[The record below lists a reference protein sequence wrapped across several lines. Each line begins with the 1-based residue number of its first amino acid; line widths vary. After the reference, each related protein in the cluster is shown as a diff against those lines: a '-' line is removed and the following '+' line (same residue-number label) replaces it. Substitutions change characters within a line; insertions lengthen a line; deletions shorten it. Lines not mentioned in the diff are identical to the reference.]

1 MSRLNAI
8 GLVLATLLA
17 SPFARGDDT
26 LQATIEGLIRESKAE
41 SVAVSFR
48 DLASGE
54 EVHVRPDETFHAA
67 STMKLAVMA
76 EVYRQAEAG
85 TLTLDERIAIKT
97 EFTSIADGS
106 KYTLDP
112 EDDSELTLYK
122 RKGERES
129 IRELTRLMITE
140 SSNVATNLLIERTKA
155 ERASAFMAAL
165 GAPGIKVLRGV
176 EDTPAY
182 RKGLNN
188 TVTARGLMRF
198 LSVLGDR
205 AVVSAGAS
213 DALIEILLA
222 QKFSEGIP
230 AGLPKGTPVA
240 HKTGSFKGVY
250 HDAAIVNPAARRP
263 YVLVVLTRGI
273 SDEKRAHKLVA
284 DITRAVHAHAANQK

>member
-1 MSRLNAI
+1 MLRLTA
-8 GLVLATLLA
+8 LAVLLA
-17 SPFARGDDT
+17 SPLAPGDDS
-26 LQATIEGLIRESKAE
+26 LQAKIEGLIRESKAE

-48 DLASGE
+48 DLATAE
-54 EVHVRPDETFHAA
+54 EIHVRPDETFHAA
-67 STMKLAVMA
+67 STLKLAVMA

-85 TLTLDERIAIKT
+85 TLALDDRIAIKT

-106 KYTLDP
+106 KFTLDP

-140 SSNVATNLLIERTKA
+140 SSNVATNLLIERIKA
-155 ERASAFMAAL
+155 ESASGLMAAL
-165 GAPGIKVLRGV
+165 GAPGVKVLRGV

-182 RKGLNN
+182 RKGMNN

-205 AVVSAGAS
+205 AVISPSAS
-213 DALIEILLA
+213 DAMIEILLA
-222 QKFSEGIP
+222 QKFAEGIP

-240 HKTGSFKGVY
+240 HKTGWFKGVY
-250 HDAAIVNPAARRP
+250 HDAAIVLPAGRRP

-273 SDEKRAHKLVA
+273 ADEKRAHRLVV
-284 DITRAVHAHAANQK
+284 DITHAVHAHATH